1 MIYFK
6 SVKWKNFLSTGNV
19 FTEID
24 LDKSPNTLVIGN
36 NGAGKSTMLDAIT
49 FALFGKPFRNIKK
62 GTLIN
67 SINDKDSVVEI
78 TFRTQNK
85 EYRIVRGQKP
95 SIFEIYANGELVNQ
109 DSKVKDYQEHLEK
122 NILKFNYKAFTQIV
136 ILGNASFIPFMQ
148 LTSTDRRAIIE
159 DLLDL
164 QIFSSM
170 NLVVKERLAVFKVE
184 ANDLKRKIEGTLAQI
199 EMQKKYIEDTKKN
212 TQEQVDKK
220 QKEYDETIEQLG
232 ELKRKSDL
240 IQKHIEQL
248 SARIVHEQKF
258 KNEHRQLSQF
268 EAKIEAKITKT
279 KKDIEFFI
287 HSETCPTCDQAIN
300 NKDEKV
306 EQFGKKIEEYQS
318 GLNELH
324 KEQDKVINYLN
335 EIAKINKHITEHNSE
350 VTRINASITQIQ
362 KFANKLSDEIK
373 ELSSKKVLSEDM
385 MRVSEELVEN
395 LGKLDEDRKALVEK
409 KQYID
414 VAAALLKDTGI
425 KARIIKQYLP
435 IINKLVNKYL
445 ASMDFFVN
453 FEIDEEFKE
462 SIKSR
467 HRDLFS
473 YENFS
478 EGEKMRIDLALLFT
492 WRAIAKMK
500 NSMSTNLLILDEVFD
515 SSLDSTGTE
524 EFMKLLHSFG
534 SEANVFVIS
543 HKGDIL
549 VDKFDSVIRFEK
561 VKNFSQISR

>member
-1 MIYFK
+1 MVYFK

-24 LDKSPNTLVIGN
+24 LDRSPNTLVIGN

-95 SIFEIYANGELVNQ
+95 NIFEIYANGDLVNQ

-220 QKEYDETIEQLG
+220 QKEYDDTIEQLG

-240 IQKHIEQL
+240 IQKHVEQL
-248 SARIVHEQKF
+248 SARLANEQKF

-279 KKDIEFFI
+279 KKDIEFFN
-287 HSETCPTCDQAIN
+287 HSATCPTCDQAIN

-306 EQFGKKIEEYQS
+306 EQFGKKIDEYQS
-318 GLNELH
+318 GLDELH
-324 KEQDKVINYLN
+324 KEQDRVINYLN
-335 EIAKINKHITEHNSE
+335 EIAKVNKHIQEHNSE
-350 VTRINASITQIQ
+350 VTRLNASIVQIQ

-395 LGKLDEDRKALVEK
+395 LGKLDDDRKLLVEK